1 MLVNGTKEKNSAVKS
16 TSESALVAVLHLRNA
31 EDKSG
36 QKKCL
41 DVLDSGARDALSD
54 VIVKV
59 NPNNSVVFLKL
70 MTFHLFVGIVV
81 AK

>member
-16 TSESALVAVLHLRNA
+16 SSESALVAVLHLRDV

-36 QKKCL
+36 QQKCL
-41 DVLDSGARDALSD
+41 EVLDTGARDALSD

-59 NPNNSVVFLKL
+59 SIRNL
-70 MTFHLFVGIVV
+70 
-81 AK
+81 

>member
-59 NPNNSVVFLKL
+59 SSNYSVKFVELKKWY
-70 MTFHLFVGIVV
+70 LFVGIVV
-81 AK
+81 DK